1 MATTF
6 INVPSGTTSAVIP
19 VTPFMSV
26 LAGPAVL
33 GGTTTLNVS
42 PNPAGPTA
50 NFLPWSFG
58 ASVNPQSFRTAGP
71 LAGGLSAV
79 GIGAGNAYITVA
91 AGGGQ
96 ASSVAICD
104 FSGFIGDRSP
114 ASLVSINE
122 TFASGSATA
131 EQVIGSFR
139 IPPGLMPLNARM
151 RISGGVSMVNNAN
164 AKTLQIRV
172 NGLAGTLL
180 FQSPALASNADYNFQ
195 TEIGLRGDGVT
206 QIGYG
211 EGTTGG
217 FGLSTTAYRTFN
229 TVNYLL
235 NEIEY
240 VVTVTKATAGDAMS
254 LEGLLVQLV

>member
-19 VTPFMSV
+19 ITPFTSV

-33 GGTTTLNVS
+33 GGTTTLSAS

-50 NFLPWSFG
+50 NFLAWSFG
-58 ASVNPQSFRTAGP
+58 ASTSPQSYRPGSTIA
-71 LAGGLSAV
+71 AVAQV
-79 GIGAGNAYITVA
+79 GIGVGGSMYIQVA

-96 ASSVAICD
+96 ASSVALCD
-104 FSGFIGDRSP
+104 MSGFVGDRSP
-114 ASLVSINE
+114 ASLCSINE
-122 TFASGSATA
+122 SFASGSATA
-131 EQVIGSFR
+131 EQVVGSLR
-139 IPPGLMPLNARM
+139 VPPGLLPLNSRL
-151 RISGGVSMVNNAN
+151 RISGNVSMVNNAN

-172 NGLAGTLL
+172 NGIGGTLL
-180 FQSPALASNADYNFQ
+180 FQSPALASNANYNFQ

-217 FGLSTTAYRTFN
+217 FGLNATAYRTFN

-240 VVTVTKATAGDAMS
+240 VVTVTKGTAADLMQ